1 MFYGTF
7 LLGLIFDTV
16 TKPRHLAEI
25 AWTALKLGSIGFGGI
40 AGMVGLFETELVD
53 KRKWISRDH
62 YLDVVGATNIIPGP
76 NSVEIMMHCAKERGG
91 KAGLVVG
98 GVLYIV
104 PAVLFCL
111 LWGYLYMRYGHLP
124 GVQPFIYGIR
134 PATTAIICGAVFRLS
149 KNAFKN
155 TRIIILSVI
164 VLLGALYGMNEVV
177 LLFGAGIVG
186 ALWRQKGKLYT
197 LVPVPVL
204 IHKATDVSL
213 QKLFFIFLKIGAI
226 LYGSGYVLFAYMDD
240 ALVQRNHWLTKQQL
254 TDAISAGQVT
264 PGPIFS
270 SATFAGYVIGSV
282 PGALIASAGIFLPS
296 FIFAFFLHRLLRFV
310 ERHAMLRS
318 FLDIVNG
325 ASVALIAAVA
335 LRMLPDMVLQWQ
347 TAMILLLALVG
358 SLKKMNT
365 AWIIVAGSAAGYLLW
380 LV

>member
-1 MFYGTF
+1 
-7 LLGLIFDTV
+7 
-16 TKPRHLAEI
+16 
-25 AWTALKLGSIGFGGI
+25 
-40 AGMVGLFETELVD
+40 
-53 KRKWISRDH
+53 
-62 YLDVVGATNIIPGP
+62 
-76 NSVEIMMHCAKERGG
+76 MMHCAKERGG

-186 ALWRQKGKLYT
+186 ALWMQKGMLYT

-270 SATFAGYVIGSV
+270 SATFAGYVIGGI
-282 PGALIASAGIFLPS
+282 PGALIASVGIFLPS

-310 ERHAMLRS
+310 ERHAILRS

-335 LRMLPDMVLQWQ
+335 LRMLPYMVLQWQ